1 MLVTRAAGAYTA
13 APPLEAFAEL
23 PARARR
29 GELFEE
35 KARRRCAPKSA
46 RSRAPAPSL
55 PLAPCRAN
63 RTPPLSI
70 RRIAM
75 CISHR
80 TSHACYTCAGCCG

>member
-46 RSRAPAPSL
+46 SSRAPEPSL

-70 RRIAM
+70 RRIATR
-75 CISHR
+75 SLHR
-80 TSHACYTCAGCCG
+80 TSHACFQRAGCCG